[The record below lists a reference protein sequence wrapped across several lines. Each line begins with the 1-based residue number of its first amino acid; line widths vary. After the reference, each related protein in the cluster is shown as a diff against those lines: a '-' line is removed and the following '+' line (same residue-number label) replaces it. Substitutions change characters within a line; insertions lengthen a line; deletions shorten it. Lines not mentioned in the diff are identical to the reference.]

1 MLIKTN
7 LVYLAE
13 DYGITDY
20 EGFSD
25 YLFANFREY
34 VWRVYD
40 GIEYCHANDAKF
52 LAQEYL
58 EYKSTVFEYYG
69 A

>member
-1 MLIKTN
+1 MIRKTH

-13 DYGITDY
+13 EYDITDY
-20 EGFSD
+20 DDFSD
-25 YLFANFREY
+25 YLFSNFRDY

-40 GIEYCHANDAKF
+40 GIEYCHSEDANQ

-58 EYKSTVFEYYG
+58 EYKAEVSRFW
-69 A
+69 